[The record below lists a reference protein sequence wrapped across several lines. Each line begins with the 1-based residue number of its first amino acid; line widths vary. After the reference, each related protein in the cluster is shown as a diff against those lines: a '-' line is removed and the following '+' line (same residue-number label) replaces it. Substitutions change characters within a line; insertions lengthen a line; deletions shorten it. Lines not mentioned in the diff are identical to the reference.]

1 MSVFFRRRG
10 KAAELVTG
18 KMLGDYAQGDTVYI
32 NENGSPVAFYV
43 AKHDYESGLNGAGR
57 TALLRSSTI
66 GIYPINSSGVNEY
79 AGGEVDAFLNGD
91 YLARFSPAARSLI
104 GKTSFK
110 YTTSENASAGNN
122 TTTVLERAVFLP
134 ALNEV
139 REGSLMSPP
148 VNNNEGTYMG
158 LPSTITNALLSS
170 IPNAAWTRSPCLTTS
185 QSMLYWTS
193 AGLNSGNPDKRRE
206 NFPMLTLSAKAVFD
220 EATNVWKEK

>member
-10 KAAELVTG
+10 EPAELVTG

-66 GIYPINSSGVNEY
+66 GRYPINSSGVNEY

-110 YTTSENASAGNN
+110 YTTSANASAGNN
-122 TTTVLERAVFLP
+122 TTTVLERAVFLT

-170 IPNAAWTRSPCLTTS
+170 IQIAAWTRSPCLTTS
-185 QSMLYWTS
+185 HSILNWTS
-193 AGLNSGNPDKRRE
+193 AGLSSNSSDIHKE
-206 NFPMLTLSAKAVFD
+206 IFPMLTLSAKAVFD
-220 EATNVWKEK
+220 EATNAWKEK